1 MLWKAQIP
9 AKYEVRKVLV
19 LGSGAIKIGEAG
31 EFDYSGSQALKA
43 LREEGIETV
52 LVNPNIATIQTDE
65 GFSHRV
71 YLLPVNADF
80 VEKVIEKERPDGIL
94 LGFGGQTALNCG
106 AELAARGVLDRYGVA
121 VLGTSVKDIHNTE
134 DRELFRKT
142 MEDANVK
149 ICKSK
154 AALSVKEALEI
165 AQTLGYPVIV
175 RPGYTLGGL
184 GSGIAR
190 NEKELKRIAKKGLAQ
205 SRIRQVLIEECVVG
219 WREIEYEVLRDGSD
233 NCLIVCDMEN
243 FDPMGVHTGDS
254 IVVAPAQT
262 LSKSESRRLREIAV
276 RVVKAV
282 NIVGECN
289 IQFAL
294 NKDGDYR
301 AIEVNSRMSR
311 SSALASK
318 ATGYPL
324 AYVAAE
330 ISIGYDLPSL
340 QKKIPRVFAE
350 PSLDHIV
357 VKMPRWDL
365 QKFRR
370 ADRQIGTQ
378 MKSVGEVMGIGRTF
392 EEAIQK
398 AVRMLDIGKT
408 GLEADHGLEKIE
420 LVKALKNPTDKR
432 LFHIALAFKEGF
444 SLKEI
449 NELTKINSFFLKRV
463 KKIVE
468 FEESLRSRGLSRENL
483 LTAKQFGFSDKQI
496 ARIKARSEDEIR
508 KLRKRFKIL
517 PKVRKIDALA
527 KGFSANYLYLTYNSD
542 EEDEFFDR
550 KKKIIVL
557 GSGPY
562 RIGSSVEFD
571 WSAVNTVLTLKKNQ
585 YKAVMINCNPETVST
600 DYDVSDKLYF
610 EELTCERIIDIYEK
624 EQPLGVIVSV
634 GGQTPNDLALSLH
647 NYGVRILGTDPRQI
661 DTAEDRAKFSE
672 LLDRLGISQPRWD
685 AFTEINDAKEFCR
698 RTGYPVLVR
707 PSYVLSG
714 SAMRVANNED
724 ELEDYLKLASKASE
738 NQSVVISKF
747 IPNAKEID
755 VDGVSDSQ
763 TVLIGAVIEH
773 IENAGVHSGDATMV
787 IPPITLSEKTVN
799 KIKENSIRIARA
811 LHIKGPFNIQYVL
824 KGDDLY
830 VIECNLRASRSIPFV
845 SKTRNINLIELAT
858 EVMLGKTLENA
869 EIPTI
874 NHFGVKVPQFPFMK
888 LEGADPILGVE
899 MVSTGEV
906 ACLDDSFSDA
916 LLKSLIASQLKI
928 PSESSSVLIS
938 VCDKF
943 KPRILEIA
951 RRLHQ
956 IGFRI
961 YATPGTSEFLLENGI
976 AARTLKY
983 EDKGLN
989 ISDYLVN
996 RKIDLVITTPVEDD
1010 YTERECNYCISR
1022 EAIDFNIPTILNI
1035 ELAEALTKAIEQK
1048 RKGPFQMKS
1057 WNEYFTQ
1064 KGNLSNDPS

>member
-1 MLWKAQIP
+1 MLRKAQIP

-80 VEKVIEKERPDGIL
+80 VKKVIEKERPDGIL

-106 AELAARGVLDRYGVA
+106 VELAARGVLDKYGVA
-121 VLGTSVKDIHNTE
+121 VLGTSIKDIHKTE

-142 MEDANVK
+142 MEDAKVK

-154 AALSVKEALEI
+154 AALSVREALRI
-165 AQTLGYPVIV
+165 AQTIGYPVIV

-190 NEKELKRIAKKGLAQ
+190 HEKELKRIAKKGLVQ

-219 WREIEYEVLRDGSD
+219 WREIEYEVLRDRSD
-233 NCLIVCDMEN
+233 HCLIVCDMEN

-262 LSKSESRRLREIAV
+262 LSKSESRRLRDIAV

-282 NIVGECN
+282 NVVGECN

-301 AIEVNSRMSR
+301 VIEVNSRMSR

-340 QKKIPRVFAE
+340 QKKMPRVFAE

-370 ADRQIGTQ
+370 VDRKIGTQ

-408 GLEADHGLEKIE
+408 GVDADHGLEKRD
-420 LVKALKNPTDKR
+420 LVKALRRPTDER

-444 SLKEI
+444 RLKEI
-449 NELTKINSFFLKRV
+449 NELTKIDSFFLKGV
-463 KKIVE
+463 KRIVE
-468 FEESLRSRGLSRENL
+468 FEESLRSRRLSRKKL
-483 LTAKQFGFSDKQI
+483 LAAKQFGFSDKQI
-496 ARIKARSEDEIR
+496 ARIRGKREEEIR
-508 KLRKRFKIL
+508 ELRKTSKIS
-517 PKVRKIDALA
+517 PKVRKINALA

-542 EEDEFFDR
+542 EEDEFVDR
-550 KKKIIVL
+550 KKKVIVL

-571 WSAVNTVLTLKKNQ
+571 WSAVNTVLTLKRNQ
-585 YKAVMINCNPETVST
+585 YTALMINCNPETVST
-600 DYDVSDKLYF
+600 DYDVADKLYF

-647 NYGVRILGTDPRQI
+647 HYGVRILGTDPRQI

-672 LLDRLGISQPRWD
+672 LLDRLGIGQPRWG
-685 AFTEINDAKEFCR
+685 AFTEIDDAKEFCR

-714 SAMRVANNED
+714 SAMRVANNEE
-724 ELEDYLKLASKASE
+724 ELEDYLTLASKASE
-738 NQSVVISKF
+738 NGSVVISKF

-799 KIKENSIRIARA
+799 KIKEDSIRIARA
-811 LHIKGPFNIQYVL
+811 LRIKGPFNIQYVL

-845 SKTRNINLIELAT
+845 SKTGNINLIELAT
-858 EVMLGKTLENA
+858 EAMLEKTLENA
-869 EIPTI
+869 EIPVI
-874 NHFGVKVPQFPFMK
+874 NHFGVKVPQFPFVK
-888 LEGADPILGVE
+888 LEGADPMLGVE

-906 ACLDDSFSDA
+906 ACLGESFADA

-938 VCDKF
+938 VCDKSR
-943 KPRILEIA
+943 PRILETA

-956 IGFRI
+956 IGFKI
-961 YATPGTSEFLLENGI
+961 YAAPGTSEFLLENGI
-976 AARTLKY
+976 AAKTLKY
-983 EDKGLN
+983 EGKTLN

-996 RKIDLVITTPVEDD
+996 RKIDLVITTPVKDEH
-1010 YTERECNYCISR
+1010 TEREGNYCISR
-1022 EAIDFNIPTILNI
+1022 KAIDFNIPTILNV

-1048 RKGPFQMKS
+1048 RTRSFQMKS
-1057 WNEYFTQ
+1057 WNEYFA
-1064 KGNLSNDPS
+1064 

>member
-1 MLWKAQIP
+1 
-9 AKYEVRKVLV
+9 VRKVLV

-52 LVNPNIATIQTDE
+52 LVNPNIATIQTDK

-80 VEKVIEKERPDGIL
+80 VERVIEKERPDGIL

-106 AELAARGVLDRYGVA
+106 AELAARGVLDKYGVA
-121 VLGTSVKDIHNTE
+121 VLGTSVKDIHKTE
-134 DRELFRKT
+134 DRDLFRKT

-154 AALSVKEALEI
+154 AALSAKEALEI
-165 AQTLGYPVIV
+165 AQTIGYPVIV

-190 NEKELKRIAKKGLAQ
+190 NEKELKRIVKKALAQ
-205 SRIRQVLIEECVVG
+205 SRIHQVLIEECVIG
-219 WREIEYEVLRDGSD
+219 WKEIEYEVLRDCSD

-262 LSKSESRRLREIAV
+262 LSKSESQKLREIAV

-282 NIVGECN
+282 NVVGECN

-294 NKDGDYR
+294 NKDGDCR
-301 AIEVNSRMSR
+301 VIEVNSRMSR

-330 ISIGYDLPSL
+330 ISIGHDLPNL
-340 QKKIPRVFAE
+340 QKKIPRAFTE
-350 PSLDHIV
+350 PSLDYIV

-365 QKFRR
+365 QKFRGV
-370 ADRQIGTQ
+370 DRKIGTQ

-408 GLEADHGLEKIE
+408 GLEADHGLEKRE
-420 LVKALKNPTDKR
+420 LVNALKNPTDKR

-444 SLKEI
+444 SVKEI
-449 NELTKINSFFLKRV
+449 NKLTKINSFFLRRV
-463 KKIVE
+463 KRIVE
-468 FEESLRSRGLSRENL
+468 FEESLRKRDLSRENL

-496 ARIKARSEDEIR
+496 GRIKARSEEEIR
-508 KLRKRFKIL
+508 KLRKRFGIM
-517 PKVRKIDALA
+517 PKVRRIDALVR
-527 KGFSANYLYLTYNSD
+527 GLSANYLYLTYNSD

-585 YKAVMINCNPETVST
+585 FKAVMINCNPETVST

-634 GGQTPNDLALSLH
+634 GGQIPNDLALSLH
-647 NYGVRILGTDPRQI
+647 NYGVRILGTDPKQI

-685 AFTEINDAKEFCR
+685 AFNEINDAKEFCR
-698 RTGYPVLVR
+698 RTGYPVIVR

-724 ELEDYLKLASKASE
+724 ELEDYLKLASNGSE
-738 NQSVVISKF
+738 PQSVVISKF

-811 LHIKGPFNIQYVL
+811 LHIKGPFNIQYII

-888 LEGADPILGVE
+888 LEGSDPMLGVE

-938 VCDKF
+938 VRDKF
-943 KPRILEIA
+943 DPRILEIA
-951 RRLHQ
+951 RRLHHM
-956 IGFRI
+956 GFRI
-961 YATPGTSEFLLENGI
+961 YATPGTSKFLLENGI
-976 AARTLKY
+976 VTRTLRY

-989 ISDYLVN
+989 TSDYLIN

-1010 YTERECNYCISR
+1010 HTERECNYYISR
-1022 EAIDFNIPTILNI
+1022 NAIDFNIPTILNM
-1035 ELAEALTKAIEQK
+1035 ELAEALTEAIEQR
-1048 RKGPFQMKS
+1048 RKEPFQMKS
-1057 WNEYFTQ
+1057 WNEYFA
-1064 KGNLSNDPS
+1064 

>member
-1 MLWKAQIP
+1 
-9 AKYEVRKVLV
+9 VRKVLV

-52 LVNPNIATIQTDE
+52 LVNPNIATIQTDK

-80 VEKVIEKERPDGIL
+80 VERVIEKERPDGIL

-106 AELAARGVLDRYGVA
+106 AELAARGVLDKYGVA
-121 VLGTSVKDIHNTE
+121 VLGTSVKDIHKTE
-134 DRELFRKT
+134 DRDLFRKT

-154 AALSVKEALEI
+154 AALSAKEALEI
-165 AQTLGYPVIV
+165 AQTIGYPVIV

-190 NEKELKRIAKKGLAQ
+190 NEKELKRIVKKALAQ
-205 SRIRQVLIEECVVG
+205 SRIHQVLIEECVIG
-219 WREIEYEVLRDGSD
+219 WKEIEYEVLRDCSD

-262 LSKSESRRLREIAV
+262 LSKSESQKLREIAV

-282 NIVGECN
+282 NVVGECN

-294 NKDGDYR
+294 NKDGDCR
-301 AIEVNSRMSR
+301 VIEVNSRMSR

-330 ISIGYDLPSL
+330 ISIGHDLPNL
-340 QKKIPRVFAE
+340 QKKIPRAFTE
-350 PSLDHIV
+350 PSLDYIV

-365 QKFRR
+365 QKFRGV
-370 ADRQIGTQ
+370 DRKIGTQ

-398 AVRMLDIGKT
+398 AVRMLDIGKA
-408 GLEADHGLEKIE
+408 GLEADHGLEKRE
-420 LVKALKNPTDKR
+420 LVNALKNPTDKR

-444 SLKEI
+444 SVKEI
-449 NELTKINSFFLKRV
+449 NKLTKINSFFLRRV
-463 KKIVE
+463 KRIVE
-468 FEESLRSRGLSRENL
+468 FEESLRKRDLSRENL

-496 ARIKARSEDEIR
+496 GRIKARSEEEIR
-508 KLRKRFKIL
+508 KLRKRFGIM
-517 PKVRKIDALA
+517 PKVRRIDALVR
-527 KGFSANYLYLTYNSD
+527 GLSANYLYLTYNSD

-550 KKKIIVL
+550 KKQIIVL

-585 YKAVMINCNPETVST
+585 FKAVMINCNPETVST

-634 GGQTPNDLALSLH
+634 GGQIPNDLALSLH
-647 NYGVRILGTDPRQI
+647 NYGVRILGTDPKQI

-685 AFTEINDAKEFCR
+685 AFNEINDAKEFCR
-698 RTGYPVLVR
+698 RTGYPVIVR

-724 ELEDYLKLASKASE
+724 ELEDYLKLASNGSE
-738 NQSVVISKF
+738 PQSVVISKF

-787 IPPITLSEKTVN
+787 IPPITLSEKTVS

-874 NHFGVKVPQFPFMK
+874 NH
-888 LEGADPILGVE
+888 LG
-899 MVSTGEV
+899 
-906 ACLDDSFSDA
+906 
-916 LLKSLIASQLKI
+916 
-928 PSESSSVLIS
+928 
-938 VCDKF
+938 
-943 KPRILEIA
+943 
-951 RRLHQ
+951 
-956 IGFRI
+956 
-961 YATPGTSEFLLENGI
+961 
-976 AARTLKY
+976 
-983 EDKGLN
+983 
-989 ISDYLVN
+989 
-996 RKIDLVITTPVEDD
+996 
-1010 YTERECNYCISR
+1010 
-1022 EAIDFNIPTILNI
+1022 
-1035 ELAEALTKAIEQK
+1035 
-1048 RKGPFQMKS
+1048 
-1057 WNEYFTQ
+1057 
-1064 KGNLSNDPS
+1064 